1 MVRFRFAGRPF
12 AVILVI
18 CGAALQSQAEVEF
31 LRAQHE
37 SPSGT
42 VLFDWPQDVDWESL
56 ARSHASWAFADTL
69 SSDRLDQIE
78 KAYCEPCASSDVPFD
93 APLDATVG
101 DGFHYFLITPQGIEL
116 LIVTHFAGRV
126 RFDKRKD
133 GSWKRDRAF
142 GKVAATF
149 ASDSAPL
156 NGGFVLV
163 APEGVSPRRI
173 PSARFVAT
181 RNGEQL
187 QCAYQK
193 DDLHYKLTLPFE
205 GASTVESTL
214 SFRVGEQE
222 FCWVQWKP
230 DLGCEYACCE
240 EQYSLFSIDG
250 ELRLL
255 DTQLYN
261 CDL

>member
-1 MVRFRFAGRPF
+1 M
-12 AVILVI
+12 ILVI
-18 CGAALQSQAEVEF
+18 CWSVLQSRAEVKF

-37 SPSGT
+37 SASAT
-42 VLFDWPQDVDWESL
+42 VLFDWPHDIDWESL
-56 ARSHASWAFADTL
+56 ARDYAPWAFTDIL
-69 SSDRLDQIE
+69 SPDRLDQVE

-93 APLDATVG
+93 APLDATIG
-101 DGFHYFLITPQGIEL
+101 DGFHRYLITPQGIEPL
-116 LIVTHFAGRV
+116 VVTHFEGRV

-133 GSWKRDRAF
+133 GSWKRDRVF

-149 ASDSAPL
+149 ASGTAPK

-163 APEGVSPRRI
+163 APEGMSPRLI

-181 RNGEQL
+181 RNGQQL

-205 GASTVESTL
+205 GASAVESTL
-214 SFRVGEQE
+214 SFHVGELE

-230 DLGCEYACCE
+230 DRGCEYACCE
-240 EQYSLFSIDG
+240 EQYSLFSTDG
-250 ELRLL
+250 ELKLL